1 MESENTNSSDN
12 QLRGQIPSL
21 SETKDMTSE
30 HIERQE
36 KIEIEMSREEVVKA
50 FDHWKLS
57 KSPVKR
63 IKITN
68 TIPRKVQQELK
79 ELGYDTEF
87 RGVIRGWYVS
97 WK

>member
-1 MESENTNSSDN
+1 MESENTDSSDN
-12 QLRGQIPSL
+12 PLRGRIPSL

-36 KIEIEMSREEVVKA
+36 KIEIELSRKEVVKA

-57 KSPVKR
+57 KATVKR

-79 ELGYDTEF
+79 ELGYGIEF
-87 RGVIRGWYVS
+87 MVGGWYVC